1 MNVYITGVS
10 KGLGKALVEFYL
22 KEGHHVFG
30 IGRSHAFSH
39 SNFQFI
45 EQDLA
50 NLSTIDVDFQ
60 ADDEMLLINNAGVI
74 GNIKRLSDQEHL
86 DCQEVMTVN
95 TIAPMILTANLL
107 KQLPLNQKIT
117 ILNISSGAATRAI
130 PGWASYCA
138 SKAALDRFSE
148 TIYLEEKEKGRNIRV
163 FSLAPGVIDT
173 DMQSTIRSA
182 DAQDFSSLE
191 TFQNLKLNK
200 ELISSQ
206 EIAEKLAVFIK
217 TYPNDFAVGS
227 LKLLSQELEF

>member
-10 KGLGKALVEFYL
+10 KGLGKALVELYL
-22 KEGHHVFG
+22 NEGHRVFG
-30 IGRSHAFSH
+30 IGRSYSFSH
-39 SNFQFI
+39 PNFQFI
-45 EQDLA
+45 EMDL
-50 NLSTIDVDFQ
+50 NNVDALDFPFQ
-60 ADDEMLLINNAGVI
+60 VDDDILLINNAGVI
-74 GNIKRLSDQEHL
+74 GNIKRISDQEHL

-117 ILNISSGAATRAI
+117 ILNISSGAATRSI

-148 TIYLEEKEKGRNIRV
+148 TIHLDEKEKGRNIRV

-173 DMQSTIRSA
+173 DMQSAIRSS

-191 TFQNLKLNK
+191 TFRNLKLNN
-200 ELISSQ
+200 ELIRP
-206 EIAEKLAVFIK
+206 EETAKNMADFIK
-217 TYPNDFAVGS
+217 RYPGDFAVGS
-227 LKLLSQELEF
+227 LKLLSQEL

>member
-1 MNVYITGVS
+1 
-10 KGLGKALVEFYL
+10 
-22 KEGHHVFG
+22 
-30 IGRSHAFSH
+30 
-39 SNFQFI
+39 
-45 EQDLA
+45 
-50 NLSTIDVDFQ
+50 
-60 ADDEMLLINNAGVI
+60 
-74 GNIKRLSDQEHL
+74 
-86 DCQEVMTVN
+86 
-95 TIAPMILTANLL
+95 LTANLL